1 MNNKSIHFFRLEKKI
16 IKPIKK
22 INQRAWQR
30 MLSGRKLDILSPSPF
45 DIEIEDIVLGLSRV
59 TRWNGQTK
67 GKHPYS
73 VAQHSILVE
82 ELFNIE
88 YPDLDNKW
96 NLAALLH
103 DAPEYVIG
111 DLITPFKYALNNS
124 YRSVEDNLMK
134 AIYLRFGLPGLI
146 PKNIESKIKKID
158 KALAWFE
165 AVDLAGY
172 KEKEASQIIK
182 KPNLNFKHQ
191 IIVAMSAKD
200 VEKRFL
206 KRFEEI
212 ILNIS

>member
-1 MNNKSIHFFRLEKKI
+1 MQNKN
-16 IKPIKK
+16 IKPLKK

-45 DIEIEDIVLGLSRV
+45 DIEIGDIALGLSRV
-59 TRWNGQTK
+59 TRWNGQTT

-82 ELFNIE
+82 KLFNIE
-88 YPDLDNKW
+88 YPDLDKKW

-124 YRSVEDNLMK
+124 YRFVEDNLMK
-134 AIYLRFGLPGLI
+134 AIYLRFGLPALL
-146 PKNIESKIKKID
+146 PKNIEYKIKKID

-165 AVDLAGY
+165 AIDLAGY
-172 KEKEASQIIK
+172 IEKEASQIIK
-182 KPNLNFKHQ
+182 KPDLNFEHQ
-191 IIVAMSAKD
+191 IIALSAND

-206 KRFEEI
+206 KRYHEI
-212 ILNIS
+212 CLKIS

>member
-1 MNNKSIHFFRLEKKI
+1 MQNKN
-16 IKPIKK
+16 IKPLKK

-45 DIEIEDIVLGLSRV
+45 DIEIEDIALGLSRV
-59 TRWNGQTK
+59 TRWNGQTT

-73 VAQHSILVE
+73 VAQHSMLVE
-82 ELFNIE
+82 QIFNIE
-88 YPDLDNKW
+88 YPNLDKKW

-124 YRSVEDNLMK
+124 YRFVEDNLMK
-134 AIYLRFGLPGLI
+134 AINLRFGLPALL
-146 PKNIESKIKKID
+146 PKHIESKIKKID

-165 AVDLAGY
+165 AIDLAGY

-182 KPNLNFKHQ
+182 RPNLISKHQ
-191 IIVAMSAKD
+191 KIVPLSSND

-206 KRFEEI
+206 KRFQEI
-212 ILNIS
+212 ITKIS

>member
-1 MNNKSIHFFRLEKKI
+1 MVNKIV
-16 IKPIKK
+16 KPLKK

-45 DIEIEDIVLGLSRV
+45 DIEIEDIALGLSRV
-59 TRWNGQTK
+59 TRWNGQTI

-73 VAQHSILVE
+73 VAQHSVLVE
-82 ELFNIE
+82 KLFNIE
-88 YPDLDNKW
+88 YPDLDKKW

-124 YRSVEDNLMK
+124 YRFVEDNLMK
-134 AIYLRFGLPGLI
+134 AIYLRFGLPALL
-146 PKNIESKIKKID
+146 PKNIEYKIKKID

-165 AVDLAGY
+165 AIDLAGY

-182 KPNLNFKHQ
+182 RPNLISKHKN
-191 IIVAMSAKD
+191 IIALSAND
-200 VEKRFL
+200 IEKRFL
-206 KRFEEI
+206 KRFQEI
-212 ILNIS
+212 ITKIS

>member
-1 MNNKSIHFFRLEKKI
+1 MQNKN
-16 IKPIKK
+16 IKPLKK

-30 MLSGRKLDILSPSPF
+30 MLSGRKLDILSPSPL
-45 DIEIEDIVLGLSRV
+45 DVEIEDIALGLSRV
-59 TRWNGQTK
+59 TRWNGQTT
-67 GKHPYS
+67 GKYPYS
-73 VAQHSILVE
+73 VAQHSMLVE

-88 YPDLDNKW
+88 YPSLDKKW

-124 YRSVEDNLMK
+124 YRYVEDNLMK
-134 AIYLRFGLPGLI
+134 AINLRFGLPALL

-165 AVDLAGY
+165 AIDLAGY
-172 KEKEASQIIK
+172 EEKEASQIIK
-182 KPNLNFKHQ
+182 RPNLISKHQ
-191 IIVAMSAKD
+191 NIVALSAND

-206 KRFEEI
+206 KRFQEI
-212 ILNIS
+212 ITNIS

>member
-1 MNNKSIHFFRLEKKI
+1 MQNKN
-16 IKPIKK
+16 IKPLKK

-45 DIEIEDIVLGLSRV
+45 DIEIEDIALGLSRV
-59 TRWNGQTK
+59 TRWNGQTT

-73 VAQHSILVE
+73 VAQHSMLVE

-88 YPDLDNKW
+88 YPNLDKKW

-124 YRSVEDNLMK
+124 YRYVEDNLMK
-134 AIYLRFGLPGLI
+134 AIYLRFGLPALL
-146 PKNIESKIKKID
+146 PKQIETKIKKID

-165 AVDLAGY
+165 AIDLAGY
-172 KEKEASQIIK
+172 EEKEASQIIK
-182 KPNLNFKHQ
+182 KPNLNSKHQ
-191 IIVAMSAKD
+191 VIITMSANDIQK
-200 VEKRFL
+200 KFLRRFQ
-206 KRFEEI
+206 EI
-212 ILNIS
+212 VSENS

>member
-1 MNNKSIHFFRLEKKI
+1 MQNKN
-16 IKPIKK
+16 IKPLKK

-30 MLSGRKLDILSPSPF
+30 MLSGRKLDILSPSPL
-45 DIEIEDIVLGLSRV
+45 DVEIEDIALGLSRV
-59 TRWNGQTK
+59 TRWNGQTT
-67 GKHPYS
+67 GKYPYS

-88 YPDLDNKW
+88 YPSLDKKW

-124 YRSVEDNLMK
+124 YRHVEDNLMK
-134 AIYLRFGLPGLI
+134 AINLRFGLPALL

-165 AVDLAGY
+165 AIDLAGY
-172 KEKEASQIIK
+172 EEKEASQIIK
-182 KPNLNFKHQ
+182 RPNLISKHQ
-191 IIVAMSAKD
+191 NIVALSAND

-206 KRFEEI
+206 KRFQEI
-212 ILNIS
+212 ITNIS

>member
-1 MNNKSIHFFRLEKKI
+1 MVNKIN
-16 IKPIKK
+16 KPLKK

-45 DIEIEDIVLGLSRV
+45 DIEIEDIALGLSRV
-59 TRWNGQTK
+59 TRWNGQTT

-73 VAQHSILVE
+73 VAQHSVLVE
-82 ELFNIE
+82 EFFNNE
-88 YPDLDNKW
+88 YPYLNKKW

-124 YRSVEDNLMK
+124 YRYVEDNLMK
-134 AIYLRFGLPGLI
+134 AIFLRFGLPAIL
-146 PKNIESKIKKID
+146 PKHIETKIRRID

-182 KPNLNFKHQ
+182 KPNLNFERK
-191 IIVAMSAKD
+191 IIVALSAKD
-200 VEKRFL
+200 VEKKFL
-206 KRFEEI
+206 KKFHTI
-212 ILNIS
+212 ISELS

>member
-1 MNNKSIHFFRLEKKI
+1 MNNKSIYFFRMVNKI
-16 IKPIKK
+16 VKPLKK

-45 DIEIEDIVLGLSRV
+45 DIEIEDIALGLSRV
-59 TRWNGQTK
+59 TRWNGQTT

-82 ELFNIE
+82 KLFSIE
-88 YPDLDNKW
+88 YPDLDKKW

-124 YRSVEDNLMK
+124 YRFVEDNLMK
-134 AIYLRFGLPGLI
+134 AIYLRFGLPALL
-146 PKNIESKIKKID
+146 PKNIEYKIKKID

-172 KEKEASQIIK
+172 IEKEASQIIK
-182 KPNLNFKHQ
+182 KPNLNFEHQ
-191 IIVAMSAKD
+191 IVALSAND
-200 VEKRFL
+200 VEKKFL
-206 KRFEEI
+206 KRFQEI
-212 ILNIS
+212 ILKIS

>member
-1 MNNKSIHFFRLEKKI
+1 MENKF
-16 IKPIKK
+16 IKPLKK

-45 DIEIEDIVLGLSRV
+45 DIEIEDIALGLSRV
-59 TRWNGQTK
+59 TRWNGQTT

-88 YPDLDNKW
+88 YPDLNKKW

-124 YRSVEDNLMK
+124 YQFVEDNLMK
-134 AIYLRFGLPGLI
+134 AIFLRFGLPAVL
-146 PKNIESKIKKID
+146 PKHIETKIKKID

-165 AVDLAGY
+165 AVDLANY
-172 KEKEASQIIK
+172 KEKEASKIIK
-182 KPNLNFKHQ
+182 KPNFNFKHR

-200 VEKRFL
+200 VEKKFL
-206 KRFEEI
+206 KRFQQI
-212 ILNIS
+212 ILKTS

>member
-1 MNNKSIHFFRLEKKI
+1 MNNKSIYFFRMVNKI
-16 IKPIKK
+16 IKPLKK

-45 DIEIEDIVLGLSRV
+45 DIEIEDIALGLSRV
-59 TRWNGQTK
+59 TRWNGQTT

-73 VAQHSILVE
+73 VAQHSVLVE
-82 ELFNIE
+82 KLFNIE
-88 YPDLDNKW
+88 YPELDKKW

-124 YRSVEDNLMK
+124 YRFVEDNLMK
-134 AIYLRFGLPGLI
+134 AIYLRFGLPALL
-146 PKNIESKIKKID
+146 PKNIQYKIKKID

-165 AVDLAGY
+165 AINLAGY

-182 KPNLNFKHQ
+182 KPDLNFEHQ
-191 IIVAMSAKD
+191 IIALSAND
-200 VEKRFL
+200 VKKRFL
-206 KRFEEI
+206 KRFQEI
-212 ILNIS
+212 SLKIS